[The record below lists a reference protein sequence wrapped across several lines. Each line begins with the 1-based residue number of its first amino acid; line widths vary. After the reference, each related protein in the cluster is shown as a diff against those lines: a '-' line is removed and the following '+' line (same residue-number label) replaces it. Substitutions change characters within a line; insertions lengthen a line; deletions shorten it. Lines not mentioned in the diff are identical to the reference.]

1 MEQTVQRSVK
11 EKAALKRVSKT
22 HKKCQVVIWK
32 MPTVRNANWQDWSL
46 GWDLVTGHYLWGPR
60 VTPPMPVSQHIIM
73 WEEEFHKTRNHV
85 YTHYF
90 KHPTYR
96 HKEEDSSSKWE
107 IFCLR
112 PRSGVVTK
120 RPKLFWI
127 HLLFCRILNW
137 LNYLIEVSYC
147 MQEPVETS

>member
-1 MEQTVQRSVK
+1 MPSV
-11 EKAALKRVSKT
+11 KT

-32 MPTVRNANWQDWSL
+32 MPTVRNANWQDRRRRGRRSGDRALSL
-46 GWDLVTGHYLWGPR
+46 GASDVTSSARP
-60 VTPPMPVSQHIIM
+60 
-73 WEEEFHKTRNHV
+73 HKNRIQVLIAPNFRYKDCTIRKTLRN
-85 YTHYF
+85 
-90 KHPTYR
+90 
-96 HKEEDSSSKWE
+96 E
-107 IFCLR
+107 IFCWR
-112 PRSGVVTK
+112 PRSGVTK